1 MTPLAKSKQNGKP
14 RRKRRTRSELRT
26 SRRNFIRKTLSLI
39 LLLLCIVPMLGGGV
53 QPLYVIPAAVCISMN
68 EGIYFCMAAGVIAGF
83 GIDLACASPLG
94 VNAIFMVIV
103 CTAVCLLF
111 EQIFRRTFLHYFVL
125 TAGTVF
131 LHSALSYLLN
141 VGIFR
146 TAGREMVWQKIL
158 LPSSVVT
165 LIAAAVI
172 YLLFLPLSRLLTKRV
187 RSMDSAAIMRDL

>member
-1 MTPLAKSKQNGKP
+1 MTPLAKNKQAQKP

-26 SRRNFIRKTLSLI
+26 ARRNFFRKTLSLI

-68 EGIYFCMAAGVIAGF
+68 EGIYFCMAAGVIAGL
-83 GIDLACASPLG
+83 GIDLACDSPLG
-94 VNAIFMVIV
+94 VNAIFMVIA

-111 EQIFRRTFLHYFVL
+111 EQILRRTFLHYFVL

-131 LHSALSYLLN
+131 LHSALSYLLR
-141 VGIFR
+141 VGIFHKP
-146 TAGREMVWQKIL
+146 GREFYWKTVL
-158 LPSSVVT
+158 LPSSIRT
-165 LIAAAVI
+165 LIAAIVI

-187 RSMDSAAIMRDL
+187 RSMDSAAIMRDI